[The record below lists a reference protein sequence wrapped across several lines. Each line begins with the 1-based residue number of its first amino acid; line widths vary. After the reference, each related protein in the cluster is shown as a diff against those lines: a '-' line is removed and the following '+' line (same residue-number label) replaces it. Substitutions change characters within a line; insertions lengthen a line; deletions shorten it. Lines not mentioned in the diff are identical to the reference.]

1 MTSQS
6 RLVVEG
12 NIFDDT
18 LGNIQPLA
26 IISEKYDGTFNQ
38 SQLLDPS
45 TATLNLQ
52 TTGTTQQYLCG
63 NKCVKKGVLKLH
75 LHSGGSEK
83 TIVNTNSSWNYAITV
98 TITANNN
105 GYTCSSTFPVSN
117 PTLALNQS
125 KPETVYYL
133 EVPADCLP
141 GYSTTCS
148 NNNANGITSISI
160 NKVSSTYFP
169 TNLNSIIEV
178 DLRLDA
184 TFTLIYE
191 QEIFNTNLALGF
203 QHSGK
208 ICETNTNTNTLY
220 KNSGSTI
227 DLFWAPYVLINTPC
241 SDIVSSYQIQL
252 LRLYNTDA
260 NPTIDEY
267 SIETTVD
274 WNKALTFETDKERLS
289 INAINERQI
298 SITLS
303 EGRGYYTWRVRP
315 IFNIYPGGVNNPQNF
330 GLWSNSPTQGTNLVI
345 TDNCAPNT
353 EWDIKSIFFNEGF
366 DNNTNWS
373 YSRGFAEADKDGIKI
388 GEGIAFAN
396 YLMEPVQSQVRNM
409 TDNSTIISHT
419 VYDLSGRPLVT
430 TLPTPIDDRNYLG
443 YYSNFLGTTPP
454 TSFTFDGGSQ
464 YSASQTLG
472 SSQPSSYYSAAGTSQ
487 IPDADEIPYGKF
499 NVNREGKVSVIGG
512 IGAQKRIDAGNNN
525 TKISY
530 GGVSELELTSVFGK
544 EAPRVN
550 AVTKSIIKDANNVS
564 SVVYSDMSGNTL
576 ATCLIAG
583 TDEVNAASQN
593 GGVIA
598 SDDAQSTLLNPYY
611 EKINSLQIE
620 DIITAKD
627 NTTTSTPGTT
637 ISSKKIVLNKQQYV
651 EIIYD
656 PINEVPKISVLQGE
670 TASCTESFCKTCD
683 YNIIINVKNALDGS
697 IVHTVGNINP
707 NALSSITNFEKS
719 LCNTSPQFNGTS
731 FIINLNPGEYII
743 ERIVTAMNNR
753 LQSGTEISIQEM
765 YVNEALQGVRP
776 LEEILLEFFPP
787 PLEIPLTDYE
797 QYYNLYR
804 LQYYAYR
811 QNYINDADKKV
822 SINTDPRA
830 CRFIDLPEVS
840 CYTPCDEA
848 NNTLKGEK
856 FFQYLSDKLSEVKI
870 DPTQP
875 PLNNTMVPN
884 TDDIND
890 NKRLFFTKDGGQRV
904 QNGFEL
910 KTLITN
916 MLSSSCY
923 DCSTL
928 YPLWQ
933 RVVDRYITTL
943 KANIKDE
950 RSGNPSIS
958 RISTDGKFYAAYYK
972 DITASPN
979 KTIYIDILDEF
990 INLAKRRC
998 ITNDNTTIYISQFFT
1013 VSPNLQYSHI
1023 DAYKKIYVK
1032 DYNDVVKCI
1041 AAFQSNTNINTNWTG
1056 IVPTSTIFVP
1066 SGQLSSFYESYDAF
1080 YACISNQY
1088 LLTDENF
1095 VTKAKELLQIED
1107 VNCNFV
1113 NDPAPFDCRKAV
1125 VASLNEECKILCSER
1140 EDEFRELYIQ
1150 MMVNQGN
1157 TIIPDEEIDCAVA
1170 LLIDDCK
1177 KGCALAIDPNN
1188 GSIDPLTTTKYEE
1201 STTGKVSLQYT
1212 GQQGNPVCLVG
1223 YRSLGQ
1229 SYEYNAPL
1237 AKILVEYLTN
1247 EYQRISATLPD
1258 CLHSPPI
1265 VENFAVKA
1273 CNFLASLGQPCPPC
1287 ISTSTVLQNVLVYPC
1302 SPAYFAY
1309 NRDDLPDDGRYGEQ
1323 QCPLCEISFY
1333 HEDICTNPPYI
1344 AQLNAWLDKT
1354 WGIQLNGN
1362 TIDRFKNFNTL
1373 EKGFV
1378 NEGNSYNHNDPV
1390 YDFGFLT
1397 PKDYD
1402 IYQDPMRFD
1411 YYYKHTNDFVTYI
1424 KDDIIGTSI
1433 PSLSIEK
1440 YSTFPTKDSSN
1451 ALTGQSGFNVNSACG
1466 NIFNSSGI
1474 ADIPLGN
1481 ADFDFYPFG
1490 SYTSLQS
1497 NYGWYPQVMKY
1508 PLVVNNLYYTPLGTY
1523 YDDYQEATLGVYRK
1537 QGTTPSPWKTF
1548 GSIRF
1553 FPPFPRY
1560 AQPPYFMCGIY
1571 PVFSRYGDG
1580 SPYFNGIYIYLNY
1593 GQDNPYYPEIGPGL
1607 EVADG
1612 THLLSDRKIVFSF
1625 DNHLSFINNI
1635 YNNPFT
1641 TTIGNFSTNPNG
1653 YLQFHDLLRNVTRVF
1668 SSTRFGRLIRTDIN
1682 CDLSFCE
1689 VKYQCKRFCVKY
1701 DITPPTIPVV
1711 DPQLVEKIVV
1721 DNCYTLAVKNAKAE
1735 IARRYYA
1742 LIDKME
1748 QEVRSAYKEK
1758 CSAKNFVNDKLTIK
1772 YADNYYHYTLYYY
1785 DVTGKLIK
1793 TVSPKGVDMNPTYTR
1808 ASTPQHTFVSTFEYN
1823 SYGQVIKETV
1833 PDGGSTVYA
1842 YNTRGQLRAVQTA
1855 KQAADERISI
1865 INYDALQRIKET
1877 KEIARFAALLPDSYI
1892 NDVGTIAD
1900 NAPVRDK
1907 TTFTYTSLPTTLPA
1921 PYGTITQNNT
1931 RNKISYVEF
1940 DNGDLSGNDI
1950 ATSYYSYDPHGN
1962 IEWVLQQNPGLQGI
1976 KIDYSYELIS
1986 GNMKRV
1992 SYRKGYE
1999 DQLFHQ
2005 YIYDRDNRLQTV
2017 QTSLDTV
2024 IWDNDI
2030 TYKYYPHGPI
2040 QRVEIGEDKIQG
2052 IDYAYTIHGW
2062 LKAMNHPN
2070 SQYDPGGDGNS
2081 TIDRTEFAK
2090 DAFSTILHYYAN
2102 DYNGYG
2108 NNYTNMAITPL
2119 HNLYDGNI
2127 AGITYKNAHLNTNN
2141 DYHTEDIVGDRYR
2154 YDKLGRLRE
2163 DIFYINSGGSFSRSS
2178 GAKTNMYDS
2187 RYIYDQNSNLKHL
2200 SRRSLYQDGSNPVQ
2214 SKQIDSLTYTYKSA
2228 SSNQLDH
2235 VQDVFPTATPGV
2247 NDIANQILDRYEYD
2261 AQGNLIE
2268 DRENGVLYEW
2278 NSHGKIRKVYKPNE
2292 FTIVFDY
2299 DAQGNKVR
2307 KQVFTGTTASST
2319 TYYVY
2324 DAMGTLMAVYK
2335 KDATTNNV
2343 VSLSEAPINAPG
2355 RIGMWRFGATDK
2367 PHDNTPIAN
2376 NVRVYDRS
2384 INKKLYE
2391 LTDQTGNVRAVVGD
2405 TKRWV
2410 GNETVPSVPMS
2421 ANYYPYGMAQAGR
2434 VASAGADYRYGYN
2447 GMEEEDRGDAVS
2459 SEIASTGAKAKPGE
2473 ANLLNTE
2480 FRLYDPRLGQWLT
2493 RDPVFQP
2500 WESPYS
2506 AMGGNPIL
2514 FSDPLGLNETNSKG
2528 TWSTGDDGIPI
2539 FTPNPGFEVVVTA
2552 NRTPE
2557 SVIANDNS
2565 FYDFLNKNRV
2575 SIPSVNNST
2584 ISSPSPPSFYQ
2595 RIIRE
2600 WNDFNNN
2607 FAISTMP
2614 MPYGGGA
2621 AVQFGSRILYSS
2633 LDALQVTTSNL
2644 FHKLHLQNRPAT
2656 HLDGSYAND
2665 NEVQAGFFSLYMD
2678 LFPIGGL
2685 TRLAKSGKGVV
2696 KAVDNVAEA
2705 VVDDVAEGVGKG
2717 VYIPETPLMQH
2728 KVDDI
2733 DIPLPDPRAGNSPH
2747 TVLGGRIGENGVL
2760 YRQSATFTESSW
2772 PLANGKKVPW
2782 SRVDWST
2789 HNRPAVHPYPHQ
2801 HIFLFDFLQKRWTA
2815 SEPVKY

>member
-1 MTSQS
+1 MTTYFYSIVLSLILLSVQTLTCQIGIDKSSQSRVNPMTSQS
-6 RLVVEG
+6 RLAVEG

-26 IISEKYDGTFNQ
+26 IISEKYDGDFEE
-38 SQLLDPS
+38 SELLDPS
-45 TATLNLQ
+45 TPTINLQ

-83 TIVNTNSSWNYAITV
+83 TTVNTNSSWNYALTV

-105 GYTCSSTFPVSN
+105 GYSCSSTFPVSN
-117 PTLALNQS
+117 LTLALNQS

-133 EVPADCLP
+133 EVPANCLP

-148 NNNANGITSISI
+148 NNNASGITSISI
-160 NKVSSTYFP
+160 NKVSSTYSP
-169 TNLNSIIEV
+169 STLNSIVEV

-191 QEIFNTNLALGF
+191 QDMPTIQPVLGF
-203 QHSGK
+203 DFSTVL
-208 ICETNTNTNTLY
+208 CETQPLAFY
-220 KNSGSTI
+220 KNSGSTV
-227 DLFWAPYVLINTPC
+227 DLFWLNNNNNIPC
-241 SDIVSSYQIQL
+241 PDIVSSYQVQL

-260 NPTIDEY
+260 NPTTDEY

-289 INAINERQI
+289 INDINERQI

-353 EWDIKSIFFNEGF
+353 GWDIKSIFFNEGF

-430 TLPTPIDDRNYLG
+430 TLPTPIGNRNYLG
-443 YYSNFLGTTPP
+443 HYSNFLGTTPP
-454 TSFTFDGGSQ
+454 TSFTFDGGTQ
-464 YSASQTLG
+464 YSESQTLG
-472 SSQPSSYYSAAGTSQ
+472 SSQPSSYYSAVTTSQ
-487 IPDADEIPYGKF
+487 IPSADEIPYGKF

-512 IGAQKRIDAGNNN
+512 IGAQRRIEAGNNN

-576 ATCLIAG
+576 ATCLVAG
-583 TDEVNAASQN
+583 NDEVNAASQN

-598 SDDAQSTLLNPYY
+598 SDNAASTLLNPYY
-611 EKINSLQIE
+611 EKINNLQIE
-620 DIITAKD
+620 DIITTKD

-637 ISSKKIVLNKQQYV
+637 ISSKKIVLNKQQEV

-683 YNIIINVKNALDGS
+683 YNIIINVKNAIDGS
-697 IVHTVGNINP
+697 IIHTVGNINP
-707 NALSSITNFEKS
+707 NGSSSITNFEKS

-753 LQSGTEISIQEM
+753 FQSGTEISIQEM
-765 YVNEALQGVRP
+765 YVNEALQGIRP
-776 LEEILLEFFPP
+776 LQEILLEFFPP
-787 PLEIPLTDYE
+787 PLDIPLTDYE

-848 NNTLKGEK
+848 DNILKGEK

-870 DPTQP
+870 DPTKP

-884 TDDIND
+884 TVDIND

-904 QNGFEL
+904 ENGFTL
-910 KTLITN
+910 KTLITT

-933 RVVDRYITTL
+933 SVVDRYITIL
-943 KANIKDE
+943 KANIKAE
-950 RSGNPSIS
+950 RSGIPSIS
-958 RISTDGKFYAAYYK
+958 RSSTDSKFYAAYYK

-979 KTIYIDILDEF
+979 KTIYIDVLDEF

-998 ITNDNTTIYISQFFT
+998 ITNDNTTIYISQLFT

-1041 AAFQSNTNINTNWTG
+1041 SAFQSNTNITTNWTG
-1056 IVPTSTIFVP
+1056 NVLTSTITVP
-1066 SGQLSSFYESYDAF
+1066 AGQLGSFYESYDAF
-1080 YACISNQY
+1080 YACISHQY
-1088 LLTDENF
+1088 LLSDQDF
-1095 VTKAKELLQIED
+1095 IIKAKELLQIED

-1125 VASLNEECKILCSER
+1125 VASLNEECKILCYER

-1157 TIIPDEEIDCAVA
+1157 TTIPDEEIDCAVA

-1237 AKILVEYLTN
+1237 AKILVEYLTS

-1273 CNFLASLGQPCPPC
+1273 CSFLASLGQPCPPC

-1344 AQLNAWLDKT
+1344 TQLNAWLDKT

-1378 NEGNSYNHNDPV
+1378 NTGNSYNHNDPV

-1397 PKDYD
+1397 LKDYE
-1402 IYQDPMRFD
+1402 IYKDPMRFD

-1440 YSTFPTKDSSN
+1440 HSTFPTKDSSN

-1508 PLVVNNLYYTPLGTY
+1508 PLVVNNLYYTNPYLHTY
-1523 YDDYQEATLGVYRK
+1523 YDDYHEATLGVYRK

-1560 AQPPYFMCGIY
+1560 TQPPYFMCGIY
-1571 PVFSRYGDG
+1571 PVFSQYGDD
-1580 SPYFNGIYIYLNY
+1580 PLYFNGIYIYLNY

-1612 THLLSDRKIVFSF
+1612 THHLSDRKIVFSF

-1721 DNCYTLAVKNAKAE
+1721 DNCHSLAVKNAKAE

-1793 TVSPKGVDMNPTYTR
+1793 TVSPKGVDMSPTYSR

-1855 KQAADERISI
+1855 KQAADGRVSI

-1877 KEIARFAALLPDSYI
+1877 KEIARSAALLPDTYI

-1900 NAPVRDK
+1900 NASVRDK

-1931 RNKISYVEF
+1931 RNKISYVEY
-1940 DNGDLSGNDI
+1940 DNGDLGGNDI
-1950 ATSYYSYDPHGN
+1950 AISYYSYDPHGN
-1962 IEWVLQQNPGLQGI
+1962 I
-1976 KIDYSYELIS
+1976 
-1986 GNMKRV
+1986 
-1992 SYRKGYE
+1992 
-1999 DQLFHQ
+1999 
-2005 YIYDRDNRLQTV
+2005 
-2017 QTSLDTV
+2017 
-2024 IWDNDI
+2024 
-2030 TYKYYPHGPI
+2030 
-2040 QRVEIGEDKIQG
+2040 
-2052 IDYAYTIHGW
+2052 
-2062 LKAMNHPN
+2062 
-2070 SQYDPGGDGNS
+2070 
-2081 TIDRTEFAK
+2081 
-2090 DAFSTILHYYAN
+2090 
-2102 DYNGYG
+2102 
-2108 NNYTNMAITPL
+2108 
-2119 HNLYDGNI
+2119 
-2127 AGITYKNAHLNTNN
+2127 
-2141 DYHTEDIVGDRYR
+2141 
-2154 YDKLGRLRE
+2154 
-2163 DIFYINSGGSFSRSS
+2163 
-2178 GAKTNMYDS
+2178 
-2187 RYIYDQNSNLKHL
+2187 
-2200 SRRSLYQDGSNPVQ
+2200 
-2214 SKQIDSLTYTYKSA
+2214 
-2228 SSNQLDH
+2228 
-2235 VQDVFPTATPGV
+2235 
-2247 NDIANQILDRYEYD
+2247 
-2261 AQGNLIE
+2261 
-2268 DRENGVLYEW
+2268 
-2278 NSHGKIRKVYKPNE
+2278 
-2292 FTIVFDY
+2292 
-2299 DAQGNKVR
+2299 
-2307 KQVFTGTTASST
+2307 
-2319 TYYVY
+2319 
-2324 DAMGTLMAVYK
+2324 
-2335 KDATTNNV
+2335 
-2343 VSLSEAPINAPG
+2343 
-2355 RIGMWRFGATDK
+2355 
-2367 PHDNTPIAN
+2367 
-2376 NVRVYDRS
+2376 
-2384 INKKLYE
+2384 
-2391 LTDQTGNVRAVVGD
+2391 
-2405 TKRWV
+2405 
-2410 GNETVPSVPMS
+2410 
-2421 ANYYPYGMAQAGR
+2421 
-2434 VASAGADYRYGYN
+2434 
-2447 GMEEEDRGDAVS
+2447 
-2459 SEIASTGAKAKPGE
+2459 
-2473 ANLLNTE
+2473 
-2480 FRLYDPRLGQWLT
+2480 
-2493 RDPVFQP
+2493 
-2500 WESPYS
+2500 
-2506 AMGGNPIL
+2506 
-2514 FSDPLGLNETNSKG
+2514 
-2528 TWSTGDDGIPI
+2528 
-2539 FTPNPGFEVVVTA
+2539 
-2552 NRTPE
+2552 
-2557 SVIANDNS
+2557 
-2565 FYDFLNKNRV
+2565 
-2575 SIPSVNNST
+2575 
-2584 ISSPSPPSFYQ
+2584 
-2595 RIIRE
+2595 
-2600 WNDFNNN
+2600 
-2607 FAISTMP
+2607 
-2614 MPYGGGA
+2614 
-2621 AVQFGSRILYSS
+2621 
-2633 LDALQVTTSNL
+2633 
-2644 FHKLHLQNRPAT
+2644 
-2656 HLDGSYAND
+2656 
-2665 NEVQAGFFSLYMD
+2665 
-2678 LFPIGGL
+2678 
-2685 TRLAKSGKGVV
+2685 
-2696 KAVDNVAEA
+2696 
-2705 VVDDVAEGVGKG
+2705 
-2717 VYIPETPLMQH
+2717 
-2728 KVDDI
+2728 
-2733 DIPLPDPRAGNSPH
+2733 
-2747 TVLGGRIGENGVL
+2747 
-2760 YRQSATFTESSW
+2760 
-2772 PLANGKKVPW
+2772 
-2782 SRVDWST
+2782 
-2789 HNRPAVHPYPHQ
+2789 
-2801 HIFLFDFLQKRWTA
+2801 
-2815 SEPVKY
+2815 